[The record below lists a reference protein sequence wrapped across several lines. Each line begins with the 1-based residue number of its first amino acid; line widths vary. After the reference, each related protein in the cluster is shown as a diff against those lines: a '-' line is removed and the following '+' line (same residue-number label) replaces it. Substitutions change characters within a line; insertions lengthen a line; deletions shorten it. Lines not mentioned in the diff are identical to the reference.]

1 MGVRTTTF
9 RVALMIIVIVAIL
22 VIIEASWSI
31 WFVNRSGG
39 DDCPCTGI
47 TNSNINSMRG
57 FQIFMLIAG
66 IALIVYAV
74 VMFYIP
80 TAEKRRVVGE
90 RVQSEGRLI
99 REKFVRKSDY

>member
-1 MGVRTTTF
+1 MPVRTTTF
-9 RVALMIIVIVAIL
+9 RVALAIILLVAIL
-22 VIIEASWSI
+22 IIIEASWSI

-57 FQIFMLIAG
+57 YQVFMLILG
-66 IALIVYAV
+66 IVLLIYAI

-80 TAEKRRVVGE
+80 TAERRRVAGE
-90 RVQSEGRLI
+90 RVRSQISER
-99 REKFVRKSDY
+99 FVRKDSN

>member
-1 MGVRTTTF
+1 MPVRTTTF
-9 RVALMIIVIVAIL
+9 RVALAIILLIAIL
-22 VIIEASWSI
+22 IIIEASWSI

-57 FQIFMLIAG
+57 YQVFMLIAG
-66 IALIVYAV
+66 IVLLIYAI

-80 TAEKRRVVGE
+80 TAEKRRVAGE
-90 RVQSEGRLI
+90 RVSSQIAER
-99 REKFVRKSDY
+99 FVRKESD